1 MKSSRD
7 TKPFHPETLRFYK
20 ASEFTAGSSAGWE
33 MRLRENVEGLTGVK
47 EKKKKQEK
55 KLTEHKQRKED
66 NGTK

>member
-1 MKSSRD
+1 MQSSRD

-20 ASEFTAGSSAGWE
+20 AFTARSSAGWE

-66 NGTK
+66 KGTK